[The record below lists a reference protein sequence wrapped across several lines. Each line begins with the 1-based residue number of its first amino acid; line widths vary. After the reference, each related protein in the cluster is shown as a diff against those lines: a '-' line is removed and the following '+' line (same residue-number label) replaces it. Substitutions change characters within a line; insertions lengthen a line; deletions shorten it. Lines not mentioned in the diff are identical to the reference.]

1 MALNNPINFFRTDE
15 ATALTKKGLKV
26 GTDTATTAVTFV
38 DSPNNTS
45 HDAIEA
51 NDATGDGAIFIEGK
65 KVIQGVSVLE
75 KKYLYDQLATKEKAR
90 YRATSISV
98 TPTSGSWG
106 FDTKAI
112 DVTFIFEAQYDD
124 AGTSKV
130 TSQTIGSTADT
141 PTAGTPVTG
150 NDGQYSKTI
159 TCTAAPNGS
168 QSLTAN
174 FSFTY
179 NNTGYGDVTKTASAS
194 FTRKAY
200 SVVINTNKGEK
211 PTAEQII
218 AAKVKL
224 QGIRS
229 LTQYQT
235 TANKDMWVCTPGYD
249 TWTSMTSKGFGVPFD
264 EEVTTVKVND
274 IVNYN
279 CRRKSSIP
287 EGALIENIVVK

>member
-15 ATALTKKGLKV
+15 ATALTKKGIKV
-26 GTDTATTAVTFV
+26 GTNIATTAVTFV
-38 DSPNNTS
+38 DLPNNTS
-45 HDAIEA
+45 HDAIAA
-51 NDATGDGAIFIEGK
+51 NGATGDGAIFIEGK

-90 YRATSISV
+90 YSAASISV

-112 DVTFIFEAQYDD
+112 DVTFIFEAQYDN

-130 TSQTIGSTADT
+130 TSQTINSS
-141 PTAGTPVTG
+141 AGTPVTG
-150 NDGQYSKTI
+150 NNGQYSKTI

-179 NNTGYGDVTKTASAS
+179 DNTGYGDVTKTASKT
-194 FTRKAY
+194 FTRHAY

-211 PTAEQII
+211 PTANQII
-218 AAKVKL
+218 GATVKL
-224 QGIRS
+224 QGIHS

-249 TWTSMTSKGFGVPFD
+249 KWTSMTSKGFGVPFD

>member
-15 ATALTKKGLKV
+15 ATALTKKSLKV
-26 GTDTATTAVTFV
+26 GTNTATTAVTFV

-51 NDATGDGAIFIEGK
+51 NYATGDGAIFIEGK

-90 YRATSISV
+90 YKAASISV

-106 FDTKAI
+106 FDTNAI
-112 DVTFIFEAQYDD
+112 DVTFIFEAQYDG

-130 TSQTIGSTADT
+130 TSQTINS
-141 PTAGTPVTG
+141 TAGTPVTS
-150 NDGQYSKTI
+150 NVGQYSKTI

-179 NNTGYGDVTKTASAS
+179 NNTGYGNVTKTVSAS

-200 SVVINTNKGEK
+200 SVVISTDKGEK

-218 AAKVKL
+218 ASTLKL
-224 QGIRS
+224 KGIRA
-229 LTQYQT
+229 LKQYTT
-235 TANKDMWVCTPGYD
+235 TANKDMWVCTPDYD

-264 EEVTTVKVND
+264 KEVTTVKVNN

-279 CRRKSSIP
+279 CRRKSSTP
-287 EGALIENIVVK
+287 VGARIENIVVE

>member
-75 KKYLYDQLATKEKAR
+75 KKYLYDQLETKEKAR
-90 YRATSISV
+90 YSATSISV

-112 DVTFIFEAQYDD
+112 DVTFIFEAQYDG

-130 TSQTIGSTADT
+130 TSQTINSTADT

-194 FTRKAY
+194 FT
-200 SVVINTNKGEK
+200 
-211 PTAEQII
+211 AEQII

-224 QGIRS
+224 KGIRS

-264 EEVTTVKVND
+264 REVTTVKVND

>member
-90 YRATSISV
+90 YSAASISV

-112 DVTFIFEAQYDD
+112 NVTFIFEARYDY

-130 TSQTIGSTADT
+130 TSQTIGS
-141 PTAGTPVTG
+141 TAGTPVTG

-159 TCTAAPNGS
+159 TCTYATNGS

-179 NNTGYGDVTKTASAS
+179 NNTGYGAVTKTASAS

-211 PTAEQII
+211 PTAKQII
-218 AAKVKL
+218 AATVKL
-224 QGIRS
+224 KGIRS
-229 LTQYQT
+229 LTKYQT

>member
-112 DVTFIFEAQYDD
+112 DVTFIFEAQYDG

-130 TSQTIGSTADT
+130 TSQTINSTADT

-224 QGIRS
+224 KGIRS

>member
-26 GTDTATTAVTFV
+26 GTNTATTAVTFV

-90 YRATSISV
+90 YSAASISV

-112 DVTFIFEAQYDD
+112 DVTFIFEARYDG

-130 TSQTIGSTADT
+130 TSQTINS
-141 PTAGTPVTG
+141 TAGTPVTD
-150 NDGQYSKTI
+150 NDGQYSKII
-159 TCTAAPNGS
+159 TCTDASNGS

-179 NNTGYGDVTKTASAS
+179 NNTGYGNVTKTASAS

-200 SVVINTNKGEK
+200 SVVINTDKGEK

-218 AAKVKL
+218 AATVKL
-224 QGIRS
+224 KGIRS

-264 EEVTTVKVND
+264 TEVTTVKVND

>member
-1 MALNNPINFFRTDE
+1 MALNNPINFFRTNE

-26 GTDTATTAVTFV
+26 GTSATTAVTFV

-45 HDAIEA
+45 HGAIEA
-51 NDATGDGAIFIEGK
+51 NNATGDGAIFIEGK

-90 YRATSISV
+90 YRAISISV

-106 FDTKAI
+106 FDTNAI
-112 DVTFIFEAQYDD
+112 DVTFIFEAQYDGV
-124 AGTSKV
+124 GTSKV
-130 TSQTIGSTADT
+130 TSQTINS
-141 PTAGTPVTG
+141 TAGTNVTG
-150 NDGQYSKTI
+150 KAGQYSKTI

-179 NNTGYGDVTKTASAS
+179 NNTGYGDVTKTASDS

-211 PTAEQII
+211 PTAGQIM
-218 AAKVKL
+218 AATVKL
-224 QGIRS
+224 KGIHS